1 MQYAFFPSLKGLSKA
16 LICGG
21 LPLDSCEVI
30 DLESSATTCKNLPDF
45 PITVRPSFGG
55 LGFKGKPIICGGTI
69 LYFIL
74 SNRCYSL
81 ENNAWVPSVNM
92 SSKRSSAAAA
102 QMQDGKVLVTGGTG
116 PFPLNSAEM
125 LTEEG
130 WESNI
135 PSLPVT
141 IYGHCMVTVNST
153 TVMAIGG
160 RQNDQ
165 YSGKTFY
172 FTTGAKNWT
181 EGPEMKYNRTGH
193 SCGRIRRNKDSQGM
207 SIIVVGGYNDKL
219 QRIVSSVEIL
229 NEGSNEWQRG
239 PELPL
244 SIWFSKMVED
254 PKGGVVL
261 IGGYSPSDVI
271 LDTLYQLPHGGQDAV
286 WTKMEQKM
294 KTGRQEH
301 TAFLV
306 PDDVVDCS

>member
-1 MQYAFFPSLKGLSKA
+1 LFKGSSKL

-21 LPLDSCEVI
+21 INVYISTDTCEGI
-30 DLESSATTCKNLPDF
+30 NLASSASTCKNPPNF
-45 PITVRPSFGG
+45 PAKVHLAIGG
-55 LGFKGKPIICGGTI
+55 LGFKGNPILCGGEQTNA
-69 LYFIL
+69 Y
-74 SNRCYSL
+74 SKKCYSL
-81 ENNAWVPSVNM
+81 ENNKWVSSASMNSV
-92 SSKRSSAAAA
+92 RVGAAAA
-102 QMQDGKVLVTGGTG
+102 QLQDGKLLVTGGYVSYG
-116 PFPLNSAEM
+116 SSLKGAEI
-125 LTEEG
+125 LTEDG

-160 RQNDQ
+160 TQNDQ

-172 FTTGAKNWT
+172 FTTGAKSWT

-193 SCGRIRRNKDSQGM
+193 SCGRIRRNKDSQGT

-244 SIWFSKMVED
+244 SIWFSQMVED
-254 PKGGVVL
+254 PNGGVVL

-271 LDTLYQLPHGGQDAV
+271 LDTLYHLPHGGQDAV